1 MAQILGPRLR
11 WSSEGALAGSL
22 SFLFGMVEE
31 AGWILLGCR
40 LFDLRSRFAYET
52 LVEAPLLV

>member
-1 MAQILGPRLR
+1 
-11 WSSEGALAGSL
+11 
-22 SFLFGMVEE
+22 MVEE